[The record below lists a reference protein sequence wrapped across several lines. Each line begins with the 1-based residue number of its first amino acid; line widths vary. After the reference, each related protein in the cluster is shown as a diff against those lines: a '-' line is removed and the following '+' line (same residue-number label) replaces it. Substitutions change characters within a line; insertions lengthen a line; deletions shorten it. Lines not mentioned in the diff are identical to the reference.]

1 MSYYREFAT
10 VNGISYLKDDRI
22 DLESLVMD
30 IDGTLIDTRESY
42 NATIRTT
49 VNLFYRWVA
58 GYPVPDDIINSAV
71 GKLRLTGGFN
81 NDWDSVYGVIMGLFS
96 GLPDDLLKEIS
107 SEKFEFFKSR
117 PSIKPKNSIL
127 NDSVTNLNYLLMY
140 TGSAGLKS
148 IEDGLSKLFFKKDK
162 LNYLLLLKKKL
173 NYPDTPAKSLLV
185 RTFEELYL
193 GRDIFKEIYV
203 IEPRFKLS
211 RGFIENEIVKLEA
224 DVQTYLKRKY
234 GNRIG
239 IASGRPSYA
248 ARKSLGKLID
258 SFFNSSASAFLDD
271 AVKAS
276 SGGEWMG
283 KPNEFMLLKAL
294 KALNVKSCIYVGD
307 SAEDII
313 MAKNASESGY
323 NVKFIGVY
331 GLSVDYRSFI
341 EYFMKNDAA
350 AIIPTVNEL
359 KFIV

>member
-1 MSYYREFAT
+1 MSLYREFAT
-10 VNGISYLKDDRI
+10 ANGISYLKDDHI
-22 DLESLVMD
+22 DSESLIMD

-49 VNLFYRWVA
+49 VNLFYRWVT
-58 GYPVPDDIINSAV
+58 GYQVPDETINGAV
-71 GKLRLTGGFN
+71 GRLRLTGGFN
-81 NDWDSVYGVIMGLFS
+81 NDWDSVYGILMGLFA
-96 GLPDDLLKEIS
+96 GLPDDLLKDIS
-107 SEKFEFFKSR
+107 SEKFELFKSR
-117 PSIKPKNSIL
+117 PNIKPKASVL

-140 TGSAGLKS
+140 AGSAGAKS
-148 IEDGLSKLFFKKDK
+148 IEDGLSKLFFKKDR

-173 NYPDTPAKSLLV
+173 NYPETPAKSLLV
-185 RTFEELYL
+185 RVFEELYL
-193 GRDIFKEIYV
+193 GRDIFKQMYAA
-203 IEPRFKLS
+203 EPRFKLS
-211 RGFIENEIVKLEA
+211 RGFIENETVKLEA

-239 IASGRPSYA
+239 IASGRPGHA

-258 SFFNSSASAFLDD
+258 TFFNNSACAFLDD

-283 KPNEFMLLKAL
+283 KPNEFMLLKVL

-323 NVKFIGVY
+323 DVKFIGVY
-331 GLSVDYRSFI
+331 GLSVDYKSFV
-341 EYFMKNDAA
+341 EYFMKNEAA
-350 AIIPTVNEL
+350 AIIPTINEL